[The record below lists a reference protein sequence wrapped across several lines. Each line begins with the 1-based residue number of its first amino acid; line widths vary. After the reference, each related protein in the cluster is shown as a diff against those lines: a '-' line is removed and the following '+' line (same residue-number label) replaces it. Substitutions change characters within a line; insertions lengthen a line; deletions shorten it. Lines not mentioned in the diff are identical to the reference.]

1 MQLYAGLKAR
11 TTRANGWM
19 HQSWNRSQ
27 QHVLDK
33 MLAPV
38 SVMHPARLPKHH
50 RCDLFIYVAVA
61 TNGGIWWGFLPPK
74 LRETRPA
81 CAGLIFSAWLSGD
94 RNLLQ
99 SQHGFSSRSREI
111 GRAWNPGSSY
121 PLTI

>member
-61 TNGGIWWGFLPPK
+61 TNGDKWRNLVGFLATK
-74 LRETRPA
+74 TARNSTCLCGIDFQCLAVGRP
-81 CAGLIFSAWLSGD
+81 
-94 RNLLQ
+94 
-99 SQHGFSSRSREI
+99 
-111 GRAWNPGSSY
+111 
-121 PLTI
+121 